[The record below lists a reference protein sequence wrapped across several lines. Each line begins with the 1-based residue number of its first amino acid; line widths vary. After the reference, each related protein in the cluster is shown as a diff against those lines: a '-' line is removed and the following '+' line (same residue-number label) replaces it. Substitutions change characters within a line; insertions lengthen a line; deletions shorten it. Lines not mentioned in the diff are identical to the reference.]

1 MHVSKHEID
10 AWPANTCRQNGPNGR
25 PTRDEAEGE
34 RCLDHVIERY
44 VSANRLYG
52 QRLIG
57 VPPSTSPWPCSRF
70 GQSVQHI
77 RPSQLRP
84 HRRLTSR
91 PVLLLS
97 PKSRSPG
104 AQQPLQMHFLVVK
117 PLPAAAVTVA
127 AASYRSLSDTHS
139 PHIRD
144 PRPRL
149 TYNNNHN

>member
-1 MHVSKHEID
+1 MFRKCTCKHGID
-10 AWPANTCRQNGPNGR
+10 ASPANTCRQNNPNGR
-25 PTRDEAEGE
+25 TTRDEAEGRDAWIMSSSDICE
-34 RCLDHVIERY
+34 REQV
-44 VSANRLYG
+44 YG

-57 VPPSTSPWPCSRF
+57 VPPSRPPWPCSRF

-77 RPSQLRP
+77 RPSLQRP

-117 PLPAAAVTVA
+117 PLPAAAAVAVA
-127 AASYRSLSDTHS
+127 AASYRSLSNTHHS
-139 PHIRD
+139 PLH
-144 PRPRL
+144 PRP
-149 TYNNNHN
+149 